1 MHGGAPN
8 TSEIT
13 ALAQSRTTL
22 PHETSAREV
31 RDLCGYHQHMTIRF
45 IDLAIFGSLGA
56 LWVAGFG
63 FIVLL
68 YRWIRNYERE
78 RE

>member
-1 MHGGAPN
+1 
-8 TSEIT
+8 
-13 ALAQSRTTL
+13 
-22 PHETSAREV
+22 
-31 RDLCGYHQHMTIRF
+31 MTIRF